1 VFDQMVYHR
10 IFTVF
15 FTVYIL
21 FIFKF
26 FFFSLNIFVVVLL
39 WSTIGTAVFME
50 SGLVMAGL
58 AAF

>member
-1 VFDQMVYHR
+1 MFDQMVYHR

-15 FTVYIL
+15 LQFTFYL
-21 FIFKF
+21 YLNF
-26 FFFSLNIFVVVLL
+26 FLSLNIFVVVLL